1 MLPPQALAHNFLKQ
15 DAIFQ
20 AFGVPDDNRKIPDIS
35 SNCQSVN
42 QMQP

>member
-20 AFGVPDDNRKIPDIS
+20 AFGFPDDNSKIPDI
-35 SNCQSVN
+35 
-42 QMQP
+42 